1 MKRKQKIKIW
11 RIIAVVGL
19 LMCLFFGYGF
29 RTMAARPGGET
40 QPFAEECFFE
50 ENQTPDAVAVL
61 DKAAAVYEKAGG
73 ITADFILRASS
84 QAQQTT
90 ESFEGILD
98 MKGDKFVLNTPDM
111 VTWFDGHTQ
120 WTYLTSSDEVN
131 ISTPAADELQ
141 FTNPALLLRTYK
153 KGFTPRYKG
162 EGTAP
167 NGKAAYEIEL
177 TPKKKGDI
185 LNVHVQIEKLTHY
198 PASITLESKNGLR
211 HTIRISKL
219 KTNVNQPDGF
229 FVFKEADF
237 PDAEI
242 IDLR

>member
-1 MKRKQKIKIW
+1 MKRKQKIYVW
-11 RIIAVVGL
+11 RIIAWVGL
-19 LMCLFFGYGF
+19 LMCLLFGYGF
-29 RTMAARPGGET
+29 RTMAASLGGGNLPSADERLR
-40 QPFAEECFFE
+40 EDKEM
-50 ENQTPDAVAVL
+50 PDAAAVL

-84 QAQQTT
+84 EAQQAT

-111 VTWFDGHTQ
+111 ITWFDGHTQ

-131 ISTPAADELQ
+131 VSTPAAEELQ

-185 LNVHVQIEKLTHY
+185 LSVNVQIEKRTYY
-198 PASITLESKNGLR
+198 PASITVESKNGIR
-211 HTIRISKL
+211 HTIRISRL
-219 KTNVNQPDGF
+219 KTNVNQPDAF

-237 PDAEI
+237 PGAEI